1 MKTKFSAIMLIFII
15 SVSGCASTGSATDSS
30 ADRTCFNIREI
41 KNWSSIDNK
50 HLYVE
55 GIGSDNNYLFTM
67 FSSCYGIRSAQVIA
81 LSNQMSRIC
90 SNDFGKVTYKDGG
103 RRMSCNIKTVQ
114 QVADKEDAEGIV
126 EAKGDSK

>member
-1 MKTKFSAIMLIFII
+1 MKTKISAIMLIFII

-41 KNWSSIDNK
+41 KNWNSIDNK

-90 SNDFGKVTYKDGG
+90 SNDFGKVTYKEGG